1 MSKLLEKLAE
11 LANSLDKQDAEKI
24 ADEVDGIMKN
34 VALLEEQMV
43 KVSFIRRRGNK
54 WCVISKKGKS
64 LGCYDS
70 RKKALKRLRAI
81 EYFKHNK

>member
-11 LANSLDKQDAEKI
+11 LANQLDQKDAEKV

-34 VALLEEQMV
+34 VALLEDQMI
-43 KVSFIRRRGNK
+43 KVSFIRKRKGK
-54 WCVISKKGKS
+54 YCVISKKGKT
-64 LGCYDS
+64 LGCYKS
-70 RKKALKRLRAI
+70 RAAAVKRLRQI